1 MIGGVLIPARDL
13 LLFAVAALVMV
24 LTPGPNMLYLVSR
37 SLCQG
42 WSAAV
47 LSLFGVAVGFVFH
60 MLIAAGGLT
69 AVFLAIPFA
78 YDVLKFAGALYLF
91 WLAWQAVRPGAA
103 PVFQARDLPPDSRAR
118 LFAMGFITNAL
129 NPKIAVFYLSIFT
142 QFLHPER
149 GSVFLQSLVLGC
161 TQIAIS
167 FSVNLAI
174 IFAASRIAAWFAER
188 PLWMRVQRWFMG
200 TVLAG
205 LGLKLALSER
215 R

>member
-1 MIGGVLIPARDL
+1 MLIPLHDL
-13 LLFAVAALVMV
+13 ILFGLAALVMV

-42 WSAAV
+42 WGAAV
-47 LSLFGVAVGFVFH
+47 ISLFGVAAGFVFH
-60 MLIAAGGLT
+60 LLIAAGGLT

-78 YDVLKFAGALYLF
+78 YDALRFAGAAYLF
-91 WLAWQAVRPGAA
+91 WLAWQAVRPGAPA
-103 PVFQARDLPPDSRAR
+103 VFQTRDLPPDSRWH
-118 LFAMGFITNAL
+118 LFGMGFVTNAL

-149 GSVFLQSLVLGC
+149 GSIFLQSLTLGC
-161 TQIAIS
+161 TQIVLS
-167 FSVNLAI
+167 FAVNLAI
-174 IFAASRIAAWFAER
+174 IFAASRLALWFSER
-188 PLWMRVQRWFMG
+188 PVWVRAQRWFMG